1 MILNILLCAL
11 REFSWERYTSTQLF
25 WCQKNQKFFRNFS
38 HFQKI
43 RVILIKKILCKK
55 IFLGS
60 ILCKKFSIFQKK
72 CSTLHICTYNYSI
85 WPHFCKKSFSRDFAW
100 STGQASPR
108 ETPVLGKIP
117 GLGQAPRFSEKSRI
131 GVLLCYLG
139 LFLEK
144 MVIFGT
150 KFYLQFSLK
159 KHPQTLNLLF
169 AISGG
174 VKCRM
179 RCVNSGQN
187 NVLLLFTPLEYYPKM
202 PQGNVKLKSF

>member
-38 HFQKI
+38 YFQKI

-72 CSTLHICTYNYSI
+72 CDTLHICTYNYSI

-100 STGQASPR
+100 STGQANPR

-117 GLGQAPRFSEKSRI
+117 GLGQAPAFPKKAELMFYYAIWGYFWKKWS
-131 GVLLCYLG
+131 
-139 LFLEK
+139 FLEQNF
-144 MVIFGT
+144 IFNFLWKNT
-150 KFYLQFSLK
+150 
-159 KHPQTLNLLF
+159 HRLLIYF
-169 AISGG
+169 LRFPEVS
-174 VKCRM
+174 
-179 RCVNSGQN
+179 
-187 NVLLLFTPLEYYPKM
+187 NVECA
-202 PQGNVKLKSF
+202 V